1 MTEPQP
7 IALTTWLQPP
17 TKLILA
23 YIEKNKKP
31 SLNVNSLFQNLDKII
46 G

>member
-17 TKLILA
+17 TRLIIS
-23 YIEKNKKP
+23 YMEKNKKP
-31 SLNVNSLFQNLDKII
+31 SLNVKNLFQCWNKITK
-46 G
+46 